1 MHIEAVVVLR
11 GERQAC
17 QKCVLIRRE
26 LPPRPFSGRHRVVVH
41 PLGHADR
48 GRVVVAEQRDGAA
61 RRKLL
66 HRVDDEAG
74 IGAIADEVAEKHVP
88 IDRMAPRMRETGL
101 ERFPVAVDVGEDRD
115 QHWITSRDAPCR
127 AQGA

>member
-1 MHIEAVVVLR
+1 MHIEAVVILG
-11 GERQAC
+11 GERQAR

-26 LPPRPFSGRHRVVVH
+26 LPPRPFSSRHRVVVH
-41 PLGHADR
+41 PLGHTDR
-48 GRVVVAEQRDGAA
+48 GRVMVAEQRDGAA
-61 RRKLL
+61 RCKIL
-66 HRVDDEAG
+66 HGIDDEAG
-74 IGAIADEVAEKHVP
+74 IGAVADEVAEKHVA
-88 IDRMAPRMRETGL
+88 IDRMALRMREAGF